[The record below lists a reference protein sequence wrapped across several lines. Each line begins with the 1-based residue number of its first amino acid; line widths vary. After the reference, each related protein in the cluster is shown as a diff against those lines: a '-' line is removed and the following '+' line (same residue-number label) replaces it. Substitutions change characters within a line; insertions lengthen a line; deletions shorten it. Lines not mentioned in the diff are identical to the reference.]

1 MSLKLYQI
9 NTTLNHPDC
18 MAGLKKM
25 MDDEIFSFFRLDI
38 GNEEKIKRRRLEF
51 VAGTGYTLENI
62 EKTDYIFCPSALL
75 FSKRFVEKIGNL
87 LREEM
92 KFFSC
97 RLVCQD
103 VSLEWYAAKIILS
116 IPIIDKEASTYR
128 TLTTTDPK
136 VIEKWNEPGQRIV
149 MFDTDDV
156 IPDVL
161 GNKNIIDIST
171 PEKARAAGLK
181 RGRPYSN
188 AVSSKEVLAE
198 GRVPANK
205 LTITCPG

>member
-1 MSLKLYQI
+1 
-9 NTTLNHPDC
+9 
-18 MAGLKKM
+18 M
-25 MDDEIFSFFRLDI
+25 MDDEIFAFFRLDI

-128 TLTTTDPK
+128 TLSDGERMLKFIKFRRDIEEEFFIAKDKESITDFVVSELFVDICK
-136 VIEKWNEPGQRIV
+136 
-149 MFDTDDV
+149 
-156 IPDVL
+156 
-161 GNKNIIDIST
+161 KNGLLIDF
-171 PEKARAAGLK
+171 
-181 RGRPYSN
+181 
-188 AVSSKEVLAE
+188 KEV
-198 GRVPANK
+198 
-205 LTITCPG
+205 

>member
-18 MAGLKKM
+18 MAGFKKN
-25 MDDEIFSFFRLDI
+25 DGEIFSFFILDI

-92 KFFSC
+92 KFFF
-97 RLVCQD
+97 L
-103 VSLEWYAAKIILS
+103 
-116 IPIIDKEASTYR
+116 
-128 TLTTTDPK
+128 
-136 VIEKWNEPGQRIV
+136 
-149 MFDTDDV
+149 
-156 IPDVL
+156 
-161 GNKNIIDIST
+161 
-171 PEKARAAGLK
+171 
-181 RGRPYSN
+181 
-188 AVSSKEVLAE
+188 
-198 GRVPANK
+198 
-205 LTITCPG
+205 

>member
-18 MAGLKKM
+18 MAGLKKN
-25 MDDEIFSFFRLDI
+25 DDENFSFFRLDI

-103 VSLEWYAAKIILS
+103 VSLEWYAAKIILR

-128 TLTTTDPK
+128 TLSDGERVLNFIKFRRDIEEEFFIAKDKESITDFVVSELFVDICK
-136 VIEKWNEPGQRIV
+136 
-149 MFDTDDV
+149 
-156 IPDVL
+156 
-161 GNKNIIDIST
+161 KNGLLIDF
-171 PEKARAAGLK
+171 
-181 RGRPYSN
+181 
-188 AVSSKEVLAE
+188 KEV
-198 GRVPANK
+198 
-205 LTITCPG
+205 

>member
-1 MSLKLYQI
+1 MSLKLYKI

-18 MAGLKKM
+18 MAGFKKN
-25 MDDEIFSFFRLDI
+25 DDEIFSFFRLDI

-103 VSLEWYAAKIILS
+103 VSLEWYAAKIILR
-116 IPIIDKEASTYR
+116 IPIICLLYTSDAA
-128 TLTTTDPK
+128 
-136 VIEKWNEPGQRIV
+136 
-149 MFDTDDV
+149 DD
-156 IPDVL
+156 
-161 GNKNIIDIST
+161 
-171 PEKARAAGLK
+171 
-181 RGRPYSN
+181 
-188 AVSSKEVLAE
+188 
-198 GRVPANK
+198 
-205 LTITCPG
+205 

>member
-18 MAGLKKM
+18 MAGFKKN
-25 MDDEIFSFFRLDI
+25 DDEIFSFFRLDI

-51 VAGTGYTLENI
+51 VADTGYTLENI

-92 KFFSC
+92 KFLSC

-128 TLTTTDPK
+128 TLSDGERVLKFIKFRRDIEEEFFIAKDKESTTDFVVSELFVDICK
-136 VIEKWNEPGQRIV
+136 
-149 MFDTDDV
+149 
-156 IPDVL
+156 
-161 GNKNIIDIST
+161 KNGLLIDF
-171 PEKARAAGLK
+171 
-181 RGRPYSN
+181 
-188 AVSSKEVLAE
+188 KEV
-198 GRVPANK
+198 
-205 LTITCPG
+205 

>member
-25 MDDEIFSFFRLDI
+25 MDDEIFSFFILDI

-103 VSLEWYAAKIILS
+103 VSLEWYAAKIILR
-116 IPIIDKEASTYR
+116 IPITYR
-128 TLTTTDPK
+128 TLSDGERMLKFIKFRRDIEEEFFIAKDKESTTDFVVSELFVDICK
-136 VIEKWNEPGQRIV
+136 RNG
-149 MFDTDDV
+149 
-156 IPDVL
+156 L
-161 GNKNIIDIST
+161 LIDF
-171 PEKARAAGLK
+171 
-181 RGRPYSN
+181 
-188 AVSSKEVLAE
+188 KEV
-198 GRVPANK
+198 
-205 LTITCPG
+205 

>member
-25 MDDEIFSFFRLDI
+25 MDDEIFSLFILDI

-51 VAGTGYTLENI
+51 VADTGYTLENI

-103 VSLEWYAAKIILS
+103 VSLEWYAAKIMKFMKCNIRALPFSILK
-116 IPIIDKEASTYR
+116 IYKIGKEQVKDGRKRKILYR
-128 TLTTTDPK
+128 
-136 VIEKWNEPGQRIV
+136 IERTN
-149 MFDTDDV
+149 
-156 IPDVL
+156 L
-161 GNKNIIDIST
+161 
-171 PEKARAAGLK
+171 
-181 RGRPYSN
+181 
-188 AVSSKEVLAE
+188 
-198 GRVPANK
+198 
-205 LTITCPG
+205 

>member
-1 MSLKLYQI
+1 MNFIENIKNRAKQEIKTIVLPEAEDLRTLKATQI
-9 NTTLNHPDC
+9 
-18 MAGLKKM
+18 ALKEKYAH
-25 MDDEIFSFFRLDI
+25 IVLV

-103 VSLEWYAAKIILS
+103 VSLEWYAAKIILR

-128 TLTTTDPK
+128 TLSDGERVLSFIKFRRDIEEEFFIAKDKESITDFVVSELFVDICK
-136 VIEKWNEPGQRIV
+136 RNG
-149 MFDTDDV
+149 
-156 IPDVL
+156 L
-161 GNKNIIDIST
+161 LIDF
-171 PEKARAAGLK
+171 
-181 RGRPYSN
+181 
-188 AVSSKEVLAE
+188 KEV
-198 GRVPANK
+198 
-205 LTITCPG
+205 